1 MKKAITLLIWLVL
14 CAGTTTA
21 QVVRADGSELTRS
34 WPGPD
39 GNPLPFTTIEEV
51 LEFLSTAKVKESRRT
66 EEGTTGARKLLLE
79 RDGIQMHAVFR
90 GVEVFKTKVEFADG
104 ITRLN
109 FRDDAIFECA
119 AYELA
124 HLLEFRF
131 VPPAVRRK
139 VRGISGTVQAW
150 AEDARMKKELGQVPK
165 PPDPWLYYMQHQV
178 MYVFDNLIY
187 NLDRNLGN
195 VLFMPDWKMVLI
207 DHTRAFTLDR
217 NLPKAE
223 KIHFCERKVFEKL
236 QMLDQQQLDT
246 ELGPFLTPGQIKA
259 LLQRRDRLVEH
270 VNRLINKRGEDR
282 VLFDFRGVERTR

>member
-1 MKKAITLLIWLVL
+1 
-14 CAGTTTA
+14 
-21 QVVRADGSELTRS
+21 
-34 WPGPD
+34 
-39 GNPLPFTTIEEV
+39 
-51 LEFLSTAKVKESRRT
+51 
-66 EEGTTGARKLLLE
+66 
-79 RDGIQMHAVFR
+79 
-90 GVEVFKTKVEFADG
+90 
-104 ITRLN
+104 
-109 FRDDAIFECA
+109 
-119 AYELA
+119 
-124 HLLEFRF
+124 
-131 VPPAVRRK
+131 
-139 VRGISGTVQAW
+139 
-150 AEDARMKKELGQVPK
+150 
-165 PPDPWLYYMQHQV
+165 